1 MDDATQTLGDL
12 AARIVVR
19 LAAKP
24 VDVARR
30 RKRKRAVDEANG
42 PSLPI
47 THTAGMLRQASRLGG
62 PVNQCV
68 GSGVKGR

>member
-19 LAAKP
+19 LAVKP

-30 RKRKRAVDEANG
+30 RKRKRAVDEASV

-47 THTAGMLRQASRLGG
+47 SRIAVRKGRGG
-62 PVNQCV
+62 ECIGLV
-68 GSGVKGR
+68 VKGR